1 MEKLNELLKDRNNQI
16 IAIAII
22 VIIIVIAVVA
32 IFLSSGKSGSKGDA
46 TPDPSTVGLI
56 SPTAGAPSPTTG
68 APGSTGTS
76 NLTAPLTPPMPGV
89 TGVTANPTV
98 SAPAASAAPAAA
110 AAEPEKK
117 ASIQG
122 PMEPGKA
129 DPFAPAGTGTVN
141 RTKTMGNKIKTRF
154 VPPFPTSL
162 YSVAFTE
169 VDYGSLGKLLK
180 AKSAKELEEE
190 ERAKA
195 GEIPKPTNIRLSGI
209 MTMSG
214 SVKVAMF
221 EILDGTGDNMES
233 CRVGEKLTIG
243 YDMKGD
249 KVTATVKEINDD
261 EEYAI
266 LEPDQGK
273 VVRWKYSVTA
283 GNQTS
288 PYGTGYGTGMGGYD
302 TMGTMGGMTMP
313 TPTMPTPT
321 MPGMGGGYDTMGG
334 MSMPTPTMPT
344 PAMPMPTMPT
354 PTMPGMGY

>member
-1 MEKLNELLKDRNNQI
+1 
-16 IAIAII
+16 
-22 VIIIVIAVVA
+22 
-32 IFLSSGKSGSKGDA
+32 
-46 TPDPSTVGLI
+46 
-56 SPTAGAPSPTTG
+56 
-68 APGSTGTS
+68 
-76 NLTAPLTPPMPGV
+76 
-89 TGVTANPTV
+89 
-98 SAPAASAAPAAA
+98 
-110 AAEPEKK
+110 
-117 ASIQG
+117 
-122 PMEPGKA
+122 
-129 DPFAPAGTGTVN
+129 
-141 RTKTMGNKIKTRF
+141 
-154 VPPFPTSL
+154 
-162 YSVAFTE
+162 
-169 VDYGSLGKLLK
+169 
-180 AKSAKELEEE
+180 
-190 ERAKA
+190 
-195 GEIPKPTNIRLSGI
+195 

-221 EILDGTGDNMES
+221 ESLDGTGDNMES

>member
-1 MEKLNELLKDRNNQI
+1 MD
-16 IAIAII
+16 
-22 VIIIVIAVVA
+22 V
-32 IFLSSGKSGSKGDA
+32 
-46 TPDPSTVGLI
+46 
-56 SPTAGAPSPTTG
+56 
-68 APGSTGTS
+68 
-76 NLTAPLTPPMPGV
+76 
-89 TGVTANPTV
+89 
-98 SAPAASAAPAAA
+98 
-110 AAEPEKK
+110 
-117 ASIQG
+117 

-129 DPFAPAGTGTVN
+129 DPFAPAGASTVN

-154 VPPFPTSL
+154 VPSFPSSL

-180 AKSAKELEEE
+180 AKSARELEEE

-243 YDMKGD
+243 YDTKGD

-288 PYGTGYGTGMGGYD
+288 PYGTGYGTGMGGGYGTGMGGYD
-302 TMGTMGGMTMP
+302 TMGGMSMP
-313 TPTMPTPT
+313 TPTMPTTPS
-321 MPGMGGGYDTMGG
+321 MPGMGGGYGTGMGGYDTMGG

-344 PAMPMPTMPT
+344 PTMPT
-354 PTMPGMGY
+354 PTMPGMGMY